1 MNYLNIGVR
10 RKLDEKEKMN
20 KKWITECDGKIIQH
34 GAKGY
39 RIGKIGSEKWE
50 SYCARSL
57 GIAKKF
63 PSAREPCSKNYLSRR
78 KWRCPIDEIEK

>member
-1 MNYLNIGVR
+1 M
-10 RKLDEKEKMN
+10 E
-20 KKWITECDGKIIQH
+20 KKWNTKCGNKVVSH

-39 RIGKIGSEKWE
+39 RIGKPNSPKQI

-63 PSAREPCSKNYLSRR
+63 QSAREKDSPNYQSRR
-78 KWRCPIDEIEK
+78 KWGYLLDEIEK

>member
-1 MNYLNIGVR
+1 M
-10 RKLDEKEKMN
+10 ES
-20 KKWITECDGKIIQH
+20 KWKTKCEDKIVTH

-39 RIGKIGSEKWE
+39 NIGQVGSAKQK

-63 PSAREPCSKNYLSRR
+63 PSARLPCSKNYLSRR
-78 KWRCPIDEIEK
+78 KWRCQLDKIER

>member
-1 MNYLNIGVR
+1 M
-10 RKLDEKEKMN
+10 
-20 KKWITECDGKIIQH
+20 KKWSTPCGKKVVKH

-39 RIGKIGSEKWE
+39 NIRQVGTDKWK

-63 PSAREPCSKNYLSRR
+63 PSAREPCSANFLSRR
-78 KWRCPIDEIEK
+78 KWKCPIDEVEK